1 LSRKQSSM
9 TNSKPDV
16 SLSIS
21 PNSEKSEDP
30 TTRLHFVQRGESLDD
45 DAVSEDIAGFDVE
58 RMRARTALTFEEE
71 KKLLR
76 RIDWHIMPLVS
87 IMFLLKNIDYA
98 NASNARIMN
107 GGTPQNIL
115 KQLHIS
121 SDDFNWVSTIYYLPY
136 IIAEAPSNLFIKRL
150 LPSKWQSRIVVS
162 WGLVLA
168 CHAAVTNK
176 SGLYA
181 ARFFLGL
188 AEAGMFPGVIL
199 QMTYWYRPDEMSLRL
214 LYLCE

>member
-1 LSRKQSSM
+1 MADSKTDVNLSV
-9 TNSKPDV
+9 TPD
-16 SLSIS
+16 
-21 PNSEKSEDP
+21 PGKSEDR
-30 TTRLHFVQRGESLDD
+30 TTALHLVRRGQALDE
-45 DAVSEDIAGFDVE
+45 DAVSDDIVGYDAE
-58 RMRARTALTFEEE
+58 RMRARAALTFQEE

-87 IMFLLKNIDYA
+87 LMFLLKNIDYA

-115 KQLHIS
+115 KQLHMS

-150 LPSKWQSRIVVS
+150 LPSKWQSRIVIS
-162 WGLVLA
+162 WGIVLA

-214 LYLCE
+214 LYFCECRMAI